1 MSTHLVTRNSTFF
14 CAAPCGLRITEL
26 NGAGELW
33 KVGCPSGSH
42 IYHFQ
47 FMMDMKAPRNL
58 CISSPEAPHALWDPG
73 SCATQQLVWGTA
85 DGETVNNFFLSLFS
99 WLLHDLNPC

>member
-42 IYHFQ
+42 IYHFL

-58 CISSPEAPHALWDPG
+58 CISSPEAPLALQRKPFG
-73 SCATQQLVWGTA
+73 TQAAVPR
-85 DGETVNNFFLSLFS
+85 SS
-99 WLLHDLNPC
+99 